1 VDLDYCNPTVGLRAE
16 TAGNEVSADGQ
27 GEVILHEGIIPIRE
41 SEGADGSRVPDRGR
55 NVKFLSYL
63 FLEFPI

>member
-1 VDLDYCNPTVGLRAE
+1 M
-16 TAGNEVSADGQ
+16 AGNEVSADGQ